1 MNEENKKIT
10 KKQLEE
16 LFIKSYLKISYYKID
31 NINYEN
37 GINIIPITILFTIPE
52 FYKMQHFNNG
62 NIVKSLDVINEIK
75 DIIKT
80 YYKFGLLY
88 DYYKDEN
95 DDYEIDIEYESQ
107 FLSDIDNDIDNLKF
121 KCKILKNELWT
132 DDDGTRQIQN
142 QMKELKESEYTEV

>member
-52 FYKMQHFNNG
+52 LYKMQHFNNG

-80 YYKFGLLY
+80 YYKVGLLY

-95 DDYEIDIEYESQ
+95 DDY
-107 FLSDIDNDIDNLKF
+107 
-121 KCKILKNELWT
+121 
-132 DDDGTRQIQN
+132 
-142 QMKELKESEYTEV
+142 

>member
-31 NINYEN
+31 NINYKN

-52 FYKMQHFNNG
+52 LYKMQHFNNG

-80 YYKFGLLY
+80 YYKVGLLY

-95 DDYEIDIEYESQ
+95 DDYEIDIECEMQ
-107 FLSDIDNDIDNLKF
+107 LFLSDIDNFKF
-121 KCKILKNELWT
+121 KCKIIKNELWT

>member
-52 FYKMQHFNNG
+52 FYKMQNFNNG
-62 NIVKSLDVINEIK
+62 NIVKSLDIINEIK

-80 YYKFGLLY
+80 YYKVGLLY

-95 DDYEIDIEYESQ
+95 DDYEIDIECEMQ
-107 FLSDIDNDIDNLKF
+107 LFLSDINNFKF
-121 KCKILKNELWT
+121 KCKIIKNELWT

-142 QMKELKESEYTEV
+142 QMKELKESEYIEV

>member
-52 FYKMQHFNNG
+52 LYKMQNFNNG
-62 NIVKSLDVINEIK
+62 NIVKSLDIINEIK

-80 YYKFGLLY
+80 YYKVGLLY

-95 DDYEIDIEYESQ
+95 DDYEIDIECEMQ
-107 FLSDIDNDIDNLKF
+107 LFLSDINSFKF
-121 KCKILKNELWT
+121 KCKIIKNELWT

-142 QMKELKESEYTEV
+142 QMKELKESEYIEV

>member
-52 FYKMQHFNNG
+52 LYKMQHFNNG

-80 YYKFGLLY
+80 YYKVGLLY

-95 DDYEIDIEYESQ
+95 DDYEIDIEYEMQ
-107 FLSDIDNDIDNLKF
+107 LFLSDINNFKF
-121 KCKILKNELWT
+121 KCKIIKNELWT

>member
-31 NINYEN
+31 IINYEN

-52 FYKMQHFNNG
+52 LYKMQHFNNG

-80 YYKFGLLY
+80 YYKVGLLY
-88 DYYKDEN
+88 VYYKDEN
-95 DDYEIDIEYESQ
+95 DDYEIDIEYEMQ
-107 FLSDIDNDIDNLKF
+107 LFLSDINNFKF
-121 KCKILKNELWT
+121 KCKIIKNELWT

>member
-31 NINYEN
+31 NIKHEN
-37 GINIIPITILFTIPE
+37 GINIPMTIFFTIPE
-52 FYKMQHFNNG
+52 LYKMQHFNNG
-62 NIVKSLDVINEIK
+62 NIVKSLDIINEIK